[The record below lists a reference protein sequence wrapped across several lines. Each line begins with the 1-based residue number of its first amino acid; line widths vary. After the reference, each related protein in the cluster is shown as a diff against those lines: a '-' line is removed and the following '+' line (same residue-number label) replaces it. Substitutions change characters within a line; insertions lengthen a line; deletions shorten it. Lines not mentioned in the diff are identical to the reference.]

1 MENQTLKKSV
11 LFVLLITVLVSGI
24 SQGLLMPVIS
34 IIFEQQG
41 ISPTI
46 SGLHSAAFYI
56 GILIASPFMEM
67 FIRKFG
73 FKNVILIGL
82 TITIVSNLLFLV
94 FESIFIWFL
103 LRLLIGI
110 GANMC
115 ALASQTWITS
125 TVGQKSRGVII
136 SIYGLCFGLG
146 FAIGPYATSLIEYN
160 ENLPFLLLACL
171 SMTIFTIVLFLEN
184 RHSISYEEQVNFRLL
199 DFFNRFKLVLN
210 YAWVALLFP
219 FTYGVLESVIN
230 VNLPTQVLRSNLD
243 LNLIAVLV
251 SVFALGS
258 IIFQIPLGI
267 MSDRYG
273 RRKILA
279 ISTAIGTFSF
289 GVGVIFFHNII
300 LLISMLCIAGMFV
313 GSIYSL
319 GIAYMIDL
327 IPKQLIPMGTVLSGI
342 VFSFG
347 SILGPI
353 IGGGLLETIPHFN
366 VLWIF
371 IVLLLILSIVLA
383 KGIQKEL

>member
-1 MENQTLKKSV
+1 M
-11 LFVLLITVLVSGI
+11 FVLLITVVVSGI

-46 SGLHSAAFYI
+46 SGFHSSAFYI

-67 FIRKFG
+67 VIRKFG
-73 FKNVILIGL
+73 FKNVILVGL
-82 TITIVSNLLFLV
+82 TITFISNLLFVV

-125 TVGQKSRGVII
+125 TVGQKQRGLII

-160 ENLPFLLLACL
+160 ENLPFLILACL
-171 SMTIFTIVLFLEN
+171 SITVFIIVLFLEN
-184 RHSISYEEQVNFRLL
+184 RHSIQYDEQVNFRLM
-199 DFFNRFKLVLN
+199 DFFTRFKLVLN

-243 LNLIAVLV
+243 LTLISVLV

-258 IIFQIPLGI
+258 ILFQIPLGI
-267 MSDRYG
+267 MSDRFG

-279 ISTAIGTFSF
+279 IATAIGTISF
-289 GVGVIFFHNII
+289 VVGVIFFNNII

-371 IVLLLILSIVLA
+371 IVLLLFISIVLA
-383 KGIQKEL
+383 KGFQKAM